1 MSTLLCGVGHAPGG
15 LATSPGSVVFDAIP
29 GYIPPHTSTEGST
42 RSCRSLPLYVGHMS
56 DTEEPTTPLDPMSA
70 RPLYVQL
77 ADVIAGKIA
86 SGALAPDRPIPSEN
100 HLADEYGVARL
111 TARRAAQEL
120 RERGLIV
127 T

>member
-1 MSTLLCGVGHAPGG
+1 
-15 LATSPGSVVFDAIP
+15 
-29 GYIPPHTSTEGST
+29 
-42 RSCRSLPLYVGHMS
+42 MS
-56 DTEEPTTPLDPMSA
+56 DTEAPKTSLDPMSA

-86 SGALAPDRPIPSEN
+86 SGELAPDRPIPSEN

-127 T
+127 TVRGKGSFVVEQRAGDAPEEGEPNA

>member
-1 MSTLLCGVGHAPGG
+1 
-15 LATSPGSVVFDAIP
+15 
-29 GYIPPHTSTEGST
+29 
-42 RSCRSLPLYVGHMS
+42 MS

-70 RPLYVQL
+70 RPLYIQL

-86 SGALAPDRPIPSEN
+86 SGDLAPDRPIPSEN

-127 T
+127 TVRGKGSFVVERSAVDAPEENESNS

>member
-1 MSTLLCGVGHAPGG
+1 
-15 LATSPGSVVFDAIP
+15 
-29 GYIPPHTSTEGST
+29 
-42 RSCRSLPLYVGHMS
+42 MS
-56 DTEEPTTPLDPMSA
+56 DTEEPETTLDPMSA

-77 ADVIAGKIA
+77 ADVIARKIA
-86 SGALAPDRPIPSEN
+86 SGHLAPDRPIPSEN

-127 T
+127 TVRGKGSFVVEQPPGDAPTGGEPNG

>member
-1 MSTLLCGVGHAPGG
+1 
-15 LATSPGSVVFDAIP
+15 
-29 GYIPPHTSTEGST
+29 
-42 RSCRSLPLYVGHMS
+42 MS
-56 DTEEPTTPLDPMSA
+56 DIEASKPTLDPMSA

-77 ADVIAGKIA
+77 ADVIARKIA
-86 SGALAPDRPIPSEN
+86 SGELAPDRPIPSEN

-127 T
+127 TVRGKGSFVVEQPAGDTPEETEPNG

>member
-1 MSTLLCGVGHAPGG
+1 
-15 LATSPGSVVFDAIP
+15 
-29 GYIPPHTSTEGST
+29 
-42 RSCRSLPLYVGHMS
+42 MS
-56 DTEEPTTPLDPMSA
+56 DTDQPKPTLDPMSA

-77 ADVIAGKIA
+77 ADVIAQKIA
-86 SGALAPDRPIPSEN
+86 SGELAPDRPIPSEN

-127 T
+127 TVRGKGSFVVATPPSASHGESEPEV

>member
-1 MSTLLCGVGHAPGG
+1 MT
-15 LATSPGSVVFDAIP
+15 
-29 GYIPPHTSTEGST
+29 
-42 RSCRSLPLYVGHMS
+42 
-56 DTEEPTTPLDPMSA
+56 DTPQPKTTLDPMSA

-86 SGALAPDRPIPSEN
+86 SGELVPDRPIPSEN

-127 T
+127 TVRGKGSFVVDQPADNSPEESEPKG

>member
-1 MSTLLCGVGHAPGG
+1 M
-15 LATSPGSVVFDAIP
+15 
-29 GYIPPHTSTEGST
+29 
-42 RSCRSLPLYVGHMS
+42 SLPLYVGRMS
-56 DTEEPTTPLDPMSA
+56 DSEERETALDPMSA

-86 SGALAPDRPIPSEN
+86 SGELAPDRPIPSEN

-127 T
+127 TVRGKGSFVVEQPVSNAPEESEPNA

>member
-1 MSTLLCGVGHAPGG
+1 
-15 LATSPGSVVFDAIP
+15 
-29 GYIPPHTSTEGST
+29 
-42 RSCRSLPLYVGHMS
+42 MS
-56 DTEEPTTPLDPMSA
+56 DTEASKPTLDPMSA

-86 SGALAPDRPIPSEN
+86 SGELAPDRPIPSEN

-127 T
+127 TVRGKGSFVVEQPGGDAPEEAEPNG

>member
-1 MSTLLCGVGHAPGG
+1 
-15 LATSPGSVVFDAIP
+15 
-29 GYIPPHTSTEGST
+29 
-42 RSCRSLPLYVGHMS
+42 MS
-56 DTEEPTTPLDPMSA
+56 DTEEPDAPLDPMSA

-77 ADVIAGKIA
+77 ADVIAKKIA
-86 SGALAPDRPIPSEN
+86 TGQLAPDRPIHSEN

-127 T
+127 TVRGKGSFVVEQPSGDAPEEGERS

>member
-1 MSTLLCGVGHAPGG
+1 
-15 LATSPGSVVFDAIP
+15 
-29 GYIPPHTSTEGST
+29 
-42 RSCRSLPLYVGHMS
+42 MS
-56 DTEEPTTPLDPMSA
+56 DTEETKPILDPMSA

-77 ADVIAGKIA
+77 ADVIAQQIATGK
-86 SGALAPDRPIPSEN
+86 LAPDRPIPSEN

-127 T
+127 TVRGKGSFVLEQPPTGTLESEDGTADQG

>member
-1 MSTLLCGVGHAPGG
+1 
-15 LATSPGSVVFDAIP
+15 
-29 GYIPPHTSTEGST
+29 
-42 RSCRSLPLYVGHMS
+42 MS
-56 DTEEPTTPLDPMSA
+56 DTEEPMTPLDPMSA

-86 SGALAPDRPIPSEN
+86 SGDLAPDRPIPSEN

-127 T
+127 TVRGKGSFVVEQPTVGVEKEGHSDN

>member
-1 MSTLLCGVGHAPGG
+1 
-15 LATSPGSVVFDAIP
+15 
-29 GYIPPHTSTEGST
+29 
-42 RSCRSLPLYVGHMS
+42 MS
-56 DTEEPTTPLDPMSA
+56 DTEEPMTPLDPMSA

-86 SGALAPDRPIPSEN
+86 SGDLAPDRPIPSEN

-127 T
+127 TVRGKGSFVVEQPTVDASEEHGSNT

>member
-1 MSTLLCGVGHAPGG
+1 
-15 LATSPGSVVFDAIP
+15 
-29 GYIPPHTSTEGST
+29 
-42 RSCRSLPLYVGHMS
+42 MS
-56 DTEEPTTPLDPMSA
+56 DREKPMTPLDPMSA
-70 RPLYVQL
+70 RPLYIQL

-86 SGALAPDRPIPSEN
+86 SGDLVPDRPIPSEN

-127 T
+127 TVRGKGSFVVEQSQADAPKENESNT

>member
-1 MSTLLCGVGHAPGG
+1 MS
-15 LATSPGSVVFDAIP
+15 
-29 GYIPPHTSTEGST
+29 E
-42 RSCRSLPLYVGHMS
+42 
-56 DTEEPTTPLDPMSA
+56 TEEPKTTLDPMSA

-77 ADVIAGKIA
+77 ADVIAGKIE
-86 SGALAPDRPIPSEN
+86 SGELAPDRPIPSEN

-127 T
+127 TVRGKGSFVVEQPPSDAPEEGEPDA

>member
-1 MSTLLCGVGHAPGG
+1 
-15 LATSPGSVVFDAIP
+15 
-29 GYIPPHTSTEGST
+29 
-42 RSCRSLPLYVGHMS
+42 MS
-56 DTEEPTTPLDPMSA
+56 DKEEAEPALDPMSA

-77 ADVIAGKIA
+77 ADVVARKIKAGE
-86 SGALAPDRPIPSEN
+86 LVPDRPIPSEH

-127 T
+127 TVRGKGSFVVEQPPVDGAEEGKPDE

>member
-1 MSTLLCGVGHAPGG
+1 
-15 LATSPGSVVFDAIP
+15 
-29 GYIPPHTSTEGST
+29 
-42 RSCRSLPLYVGHMS
+42 MS
-56 DTEEPTTPLDPMSA
+56 DTEESQPALDPLSA

-77 ADVIAGKIA
+77 ADVIAGRIKA
-86 SGALAPDRPIPSEN
+86 GELAPDRPIPSEN

-127 T
+127 TVRGKGSFVVEQPPSDDREEGGPND

>member
-1 MSTLLCGVGHAPGG
+1 
-15 LATSPGSVVFDAIP
+15 
-29 GYIPPHTSTEGST
+29 
-42 RSCRSLPLYVGHMS
+42 MS
-56 DTEEPTTPLDPMSA
+56 DKAEPKATLDPMSA

-77 ADVIAGKIA
+77 ADVVAGKIA
-86 SGALAPDRPIPSEN
+86 SGELAPDRPIPSEN

-127 T
+127 TVRGKGSFVVEQPPSSAPGETEPNA

>member
-1 MSTLLCGVGHAPGG
+1 
-15 LATSPGSVVFDAIP
+15 
-29 GYIPPHTSTEGST
+29 
-42 RSCRSLPLYVGHMS
+42 MS
-56 DTEEPTTPLDPMSA
+56 DTEEPKSTLDPMSA

-77 ADVIAGKIA
+77 ADVITKKIE
-86 SGALAPDRPIPSEN
+86 SGDLAPDRPIPSEN

-127 T
+127 TVRGKGSFVVDQPPTAAPGNETAD

>member
-1 MSTLLCGVGHAPGG
+1 
-15 LATSPGSVVFDAIP
+15 
-29 GYIPPHTSTEGST
+29 
-42 RSCRSLPLYVGHMS
+42 MS
-56 DTEEPTTPLDPMSA
+56 DTEEPTTLLDPMSA

-86 SGALAPDRPIPSEN
+86 SGDLAPDRPIPSEN
-100 HLADEYGVARL
+100 HLADEFGVARL

-127 T
+127 TVRGKGSFVVEQPAVDAAEEGESNT